1 MSGRYMRVV
10 PLLLSMLLAGCFAGA
25 GQRVETAS
33 YDLAGVSM
41 ADRGPADVQDG
52 GAPPSLLLRLAEV
65 QAPAWLGTP
74 AMQYR
79 LAYSEPERRF
89 AFAESRW
96 VAPPAELLDSVL
108 RRGNIVTRSRFEA
121 DGCQLHVELQEFI
134 QVFDTPASSRAVME
148 ARVSLLAPRNARLL
162 AQRSFRQ
169 SPSAG
174 VDARGGVAGFV
185 VAVRDMGREFDKW
198 LSALQR
204 EKPELMTQ
212 CRAGML

>member
-1 MSGRYMRVV
+1 MRMV
-10 PLLLSMLLAGCFAGA
+10 PLLLSMLLAGCFGGV
-25 GQRVETAS
+25 GQRLETAV
-33 YDLAGVSM
+33 YDLTGVSV
-41 ADRGPADVQDG
+41 ADPVPEDTSG
-52 GAPPSLLLRLAEV
+52 GIGQSSLLLRLAEV
-65 QAPAWLGTP
+65 QAPVWLGTP

-89 AFAESRW
+89 AFGESRW
-96 VAPPAELLDSVL
+96 VAPPAELLVSAL
-108 RRGNIVTRSRFEA
+108 RRSQIVTRSRFEA

-134 QVFDTPASSRAVME
+134 QVFDTPASSRALME

-174 VDARGGVAGFV
+174 ADARGGVAGFV
-185 VAVRDMGREFDKW
+185 VAVRETARDLDEW

-204 EKPELMTQ
+204 EKPELMKQ
-212 CRAGML
+212 CRAGTL